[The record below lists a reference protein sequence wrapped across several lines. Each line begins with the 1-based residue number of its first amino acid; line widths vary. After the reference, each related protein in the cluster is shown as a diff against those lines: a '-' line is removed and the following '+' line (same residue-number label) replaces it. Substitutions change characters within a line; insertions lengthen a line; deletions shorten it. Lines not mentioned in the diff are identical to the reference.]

1 MNRSDIT
8 ELHYIALIANVPSIV
23 ERGILS
29 NARAADV
36 PHQSLA
42 MAEVQE
48 RRRPKQIPG
57 GRRLHE
63 YVNLYFDAHNPML
76 SSRRSRNDEICILRI
91 EPAVLDAP
99 GVIVAD
105 CNASSKWARFLPVP
119 AGLQAI
125 DRERVFA
132 TFWLHSDD
140 PYDEIRHK
148 SEKCAEVLVPDRV
161 QPKLVIGAYVANQ
174 TALSMCQA
182 LNVQLPVRIKRDI
195 FFWRAQ

>member
-29 NARAADV
+29 NARAAQV

-48 RRRPKQIPG
+48 KRRPKQIPG

-91 EPAVLDAP
+91 DPAVLDAP

-105 CNASSKWARFLPVP
+105 RNASSKWARFLP
-119 AGLQAI
+119 AADGMRAI
-125 DRERVFA
+125 DRDRVFA
-132 TFWLHSDD
+132 TFWIHRED

-148 SEKCAEVLVPDRV
+148 SEKCAEALVPDHV
-161 QPKLVIGAYVANQ
+161 QPELIMGVYVANPA
-174 TALSMCQA
+174 ALSNYQA
-182 LNVQLPVRIKRDI
+182 LNVQLPVGVKRAI
-195 FFWRAQ
+195 FFF